1 MIPVLTLLACSGAPD
16 APNAPAAPD
25 GAAGAAPLSLVYSHN
40 VDGEI
45 EPCG

>member
-1 MIPVLTLLACSGAPD
+1 MIPLLLLACGGAEPAGTVAAD
-16 APNAPAAPD
+16 A
-25 GAAGAAPLSLVYSHN
+25 LTLVYSHN

>member
-1 MIPVLTLLACSGAPD
+1 MILALLMLACGSSPD
-16 APNAPAAPD
+16 VPSVGKTFRLA
-25 GAAGAAPLSLVYSHN
+25 YTHN

>member
-1 MIPVLTLLACSGAPD
+1 MIAPMVALLWGCGGDSPANAVAADSLT
-16 APNAPAAPD
+16 
-25 GAAGAAPLSLVYSHN
+25 LVYSHN

>member
-1 MIPVLTLLACSGAPD
+1 VNLLLLMLACSSSPGE
-16 APNAPAAPD
+16 PAVSKTFRLA
-25 GAAGAAPLSLVYSHN
+25 YTHN

>member
-1 MIPVLTLLACSGAPD
+1 MIPLLTLLACGD
-16 APNAPAAPD
+16 APPPERS
-25 GAAGAAPLSLVYSHN
+25 AAGPALTIAYSHN

>member
-1 MIPVLTLLACSGAPD
+1 VILPLLLLACSSSPE
-16 APNAPAAPD
+16 
-25 GAAGAAPLSLVYSHN
+25 APLVRKTYRLAYTHN

>member
-1 MIPVLTLLACSGAPD
+1 MNLLLLMLACSSSPGVPEVSKTFRLA
-16 APNAPAAPD
+16 
-25 GAAGAAPLSLVYSHN
+25 YTHN